1 MSCELG
7 LLLNFSASEVEVERK
22 VKQLRERPVYPVI
35 LSKRALALL
44 AACGGC
50 TTSEGKEAP
59 RGPFFRIQ
67 VDVGVRTTAIL
78 AFDVDGDGYLDLVVS
93 GGGRVVAVH
102 GRGDGRFEVATSVA
116 AGERPVDLAVADLD
130 GDGLQDLVVANHD
143 TDYVTLL
150 FGVAGGRFERRSHS
164 QFEVGVSPH
173 PHAVRLSDINGDGHA
188 DLLVDDRTPESI
200 RVFKGVGDGTFSNAR
215 MIDVGGDPYRG
226 MTLAYLNGDEFLDLL
241 TPNPDHISVLIGDG
255 SGEFTQ
261 DTTLRPG
268 FAPFSVAAAD
278 LNGDGLT
285 DIAAASGEGDG
296 ILAVWHGHGDGSFRA
311 AGRYEIAIG
320 PTKTT
325 AVDLTGDGRAEVL
338 VASYVGGEVAV
349 LTGDEPPVLYRLAVD
364 GNPYGFAT
372 GDFDRD
378 GRMDFAIANDGTDQ
392 VTVFLSRK

>member
-1 MSCELG
+1 MMPTWRLIG
-7 LLLNFSASEVEVERK
+7 IFA
-22 VKQLRERPVYPVI
+22 PV
-35 LSKRALALL
+35 

-50 TTSEGKEAP
+50 ATSEGKEATQS
-59 RGPFFRIQ
+59 PFDHIQ

-78 AFDVDGDGYLDLVVS
+78 AFDVDGDGHLDLVVS
-93 GGGRVVAVH
+93 GGGRVFVLH
-102 GRGDGRFEVATSVA
+102 GRGDGQFEVAASVA
-116 AGERPVDLAVADLD
+116 AGDHPVDLAVADLD

-150 FGVAGGRFERRSHS
+150 FGVAGGSFERRSHS

-173 PHAVRLSDINGDGHA
+173 PHAVRLRDINSDGHA

-200 RVFKGVGDGTFSNAR
+200 RVFRGVGDGTFSDSW
-215 MIDVGGDPYRG
+215 MIEVGGDPYRG
-226 MTLAYLNGDEFLDLL
+226 MTLAYLNGDEFLDLV
-241 TPNPDHISVLIGDG
+241 TPNPDHISVLIGNG

-261 DTTLRPG
+261 STTLRPG
-268 FAPFSVAAAD
+268 FAPFSVAATD
-278 LNGDGLT
+278 LNGDGLA
-285 DIAAASGEGDG
+285 DLAAASSEGDG
-296 ILAVWHGHGDGSFRA
+296 ILAVWHGQGAGSFRA
-311 AGRYEIAIG
+311 AAQYEIAAG

-325 AVDLTGDGRAEVL
+325 AADLTGDGRAEVL
-338 VASYVGGEVAV
+338 VASYMGGEVAV
-349 LTGDEPPVLYRLAVD
+349 LTGDESPVLYRLEVD